1 MRRFAKV
8 ERIRHTNL
16 TARLPEKCFLPAR
29 SMPANITLK
38 KNVCMCFII
47 IKKIYMD
54 IFPPQDETHP
64 FSHSNTLEA
73 RLASALETMS
83 LRETGPQL
91 KFPSVGG

>member
-1 MRRFAKV
+1 
-8 ERIRHTNL
+8 
-16 TARLPEKCFLPAR
+16 
-29 SMPANITLK
+29 
-38 KNVCMCFII
+38 
-47 IKKIYMD
+47 MD

-91 KFPSVGG
+91 KFPSVGGKGDDIISTFAHFFSSAGCVNHARSHYSHSDLPGKKRNALIN

>member
-8 ERIRHTNL
+8 ELIGHTNL
-16 TARLPEKCFLPAR
+16 TARLPRKCFLTAR

-38 KNVCMCFII
+38 EMCVCFII

-64 FSHSNTLEA
+64 FAHSNTLEA
-73 RLASALETMS
+73 R
-83 LRETGPQL
+83 PVHV
-91 KFPSVGG
+91 SVCTRNDVLM

>member
-1 MRRFAKV
+1 M
-8 ERIRHTNL
+8 
-16 TARLPEKCFLPAR
+16 
-29 SMPANITLK
+29 
-38 KNVCMCFII
+38 

-83 LRETGPQL
+83 LCDIGPQL
-91 KFPSVGG
+91 KVPSVGG

>member
-1 MRRFAKV
+1 MRRFVKV

-16 TARLPEKCFLPAR
+16 TARLPKKCFLLAGR
-29 SMPANITLK
+29 MPANIRPK
-38 KNVCMCFII
+38 EMCVCFII

-73 RLASALETMS
+73 RSVHASVCTRNDVVM
-83 LRETGPQL
+83 
-91 KFPSVGG
+91 